1 MAVWSKELKQRIL
14 EEGNE
19 GKTSI
24 SELCRKYGVGLST
37 YYKWVEKEKSE
48 DNADEVS
55 QLKNMLKKMENEN
68 KMLKEALI
76 DKELELRVNQELLKK
91 TKLREKTK

>member
-1 MAVWSKELKQRIL
+1 MAVWSEELKQRIL
-14 EEGNE
+14 EEGKE

-37 YYKWVEKEKSE
+37 YYKWVEKEKLE

-68 KMLKEALI
+68 KIRKEKI
-76 DKELELRVNQELLKK
+76 CKK
-91 TKLREKTK
+91 NSRRKT